1 MQQKEMTVALAI
13 ASACAKPVLSAN
25 ARELARDAILDTL
38 ACMLAGRDDDSTQSV
53 AKAFAEFSAGGTA
66 LLVAGGTGSP
76 MFAAL
81 VNGTAA
87 HALDFDDNF
96 LPGMSHASAVIVPAI
111 TALTDLDETTGDV

>member
-38 ACMLAGRDDDSTQSV
+38 ACMVAGRDDVSTKSV
-53 AKAFAEFSAGGTA
+53 VKAFAEFSAGGTA

-111 TALTDLDETTGDV
+111 LALTDLDETAGGV